1 MALQHAHGRG
11 RPAWTAAGSA
21 LAKVLLGSAALAVAA
36 KIQVPFWPVPM
47 TMQTLVVVLLGA
59 GLGPRLG
66 ALAVLAYLAEGLA
79 GLPVFAG
86 PLGGLAVM
94 SGPTAG
100 FLAGFAPAAA
110 LTGWLAAH
118 GGVRT
123 APRGFMTMLAG
134 HVAVFIPG
142 VAWLAALVGWE
153 KAVMLGFVPFIVGTL
168 VKSALATG
176 LVLAARRP

>member
-1 MALQHAHGRG
+1 MATNLAQ
-11 RPAWTAAGSA
+11 RPAWTTAGPA
-21 LAKVLLGSAALAVAA
+21 VAKVLLGSAALAVSA

-47 TMQTLVVVLLGA
+47 TMQTLVVLLLGV

-86 PLGGLAVM
+86 PLAGPSAFT
-94 SGPTAG
+94 GPTAG
-100 FLAGFAPAAA
+100 FLAGFVPAAA
-110 LTGWLAAH
+110 LTGWLAAR

-123 APRGFMTMLAG
+123 APRGFLTMLAG
-134 HVAVFIPG
+134 HAAVFIPG
-142 VAWLAALVGWE
+142 VTGLATLVGWE
-153 KAVMLGFVPFIVGTL
+153 KAVMLGLVPFIAGTV

-176 LVLAARRP
+176 LVLATSRA